1 MSYILTGLRR
11 KQSIRDDDELPSQME
26 NFKHSTKYKD
36 IAHIFTHGKGNKEHN
51 FLNEFVNNVDWLE
64 HGNYL
69 LNSDNSY
76 IKVSEK
82 VKMLGDV
89 LNLIPK
95 IFLMF
100 RPAYGIQIS
109 IRYVVKKLTGE
120 KDNNLISNIIGE
132 NIEDIAGYFVQLYQ
146 LQQEIFTGAIWG
158 KLEQYDK
165 KLIRQVVLCLLEN
178 HVLLRQDT
186 PEIMRVS
193 PEQLARWGDSSVVIG
208 NNAIENCRTYSI
220 IRGATY
226 DMDMLNIDRFC
237 VACLQH
243 FNDTQELIKHTPTH
257 DKFICAECGVE
268 MRSYRQLAAHAV
280 TFCKATKL
288 AKICQY
294 CNNEKEVCKCGRVF
308 ENVTKITRNFAESI
322 AKNKIIQN
330 DMLPAVFHYISENA
344 KADYKLNLE
353 DTIRE
358 LSKQAGE
365 KAPLQLEEI
374 QTIGTIKE
382 KLAPFLPTFQVDRG
396 LITCKG
402 LGTTAKW
409 SKIKEG
415 LNTIF
420 DSYHELDLLQMKRM
434 TELRIFCSFPSC
446 NELFSSKH
454 FLEQHATCVFAR
466 DMETEEFP
474 IRFENINKYVRH
486 CTEHIIEFSEDTAY
500 CCIYCDRRM
509 ETEDGMNMGYFIKHM
524 AIHAETRKGQ
534 LEDCNLECT
543 SNELKACK
551 KLKVESDIDLLL
563 HRILFHIKHP
573 NTLKVY
579 MIDKMYQA
587 TEKEK
592 KRNTT
597 SCVKF
602 SRGNNTAKQ
611 LTYDAIIEETE
622 NEVRTATDEEDEK
635 EGNKTEKPKISI
647 SRHIKKIT
655 EESSEDEDDKKG
667 SNDSNR
673 NRIQEEQEFMCHNEN
688 HKIPPTFNSQIQ
700 LTKHIVEK
708 HSCTFK
714 GCGFYNMMEA
724 TLLKHYTIHL
734 RDNLTD
740 LCKVCG
746 LLVKDLPEHMLEHP
760 KCTSCRKPF
769 ENLAQLRVHEPS
781 CQKIINMP
789 EDGEG
794 TEEQSGTRDTSSLLI
809 DDTDL
814 ESNFSNLI
822 QKLLASSTLTEVEKE
837 TGQKI
842 VAKYTSSNAIAK
854 HRLRVDAIS
863 SRRNDSLLFELPDF
877 IHADK
882 PQLHKSLSALG
893 DVKEN
898 ERFNPRIQTSTQH
911 CVLNY
916 EAFELI
922 LNKMAS
928 LILIGNLNEPLA
940 VNLIQK
946 FLAQPVIDAITSYH
960 KRNWEQ
966 LSYRSIL
973 STVQWLW
980 IPIKLSVFEG
990 LVLAYRHNSA
1000 EETYIEFSSKCYRH
1014 LKLVSR
1020 LKPVDERPKYI
1031 EGHLRKILK
1040 QNLPAK
1046 LLDTVLSKE
1055 NLYSEFTSS
1064 ELIDIYVSHVQN
1076 TTSDRYNTDKYN
1088 VFLAKT
1094 KSIPGAIRSRRPR
1107 DKQEDYNRDNSNS
1120 REKQENNKPNWK
1132 RNEKRQKERKQIG
1145 EIQSKDTRSHFY
1157 RRGNGENKTNSTI
1170 KKPTKLPSEESKA
1183 KLRTLQK
1190 YGIDVS
1196 YPLCFLCLKKHLPHM
1211 CTEYKNVGISQK
1223 LCTSTENGKI
1233 IPRGFHETCRHNK
1246 GGKNTRNTT
1255 NGNQDS
1261 DIRQQRESNTRVT
1274 LWKSRTN

>member
-11 KQSIRDDDELPSQME
+11 KQSSRDDDELPSQME
-26 NFKHSTKYKD
+26 NFKHSNKYKD
-36 IAHIFTHGKGNKEHN
+36 IAHIFVHGKGEKAHN
-51 FLNEFVNNVDWLE
+51 FLEEFVQDTEWLE
-64 HGNYL
+64 QGNYL
-69 LNSDNSY
+69 LNDDNTY
-76 IKVSEK
+76 MKVSDK
-82 VKMLGDV
+82 ISVLKDV
-89 LNLIPK
+89 LNSIPK
-95 IFLMF
+95 IFLLF
-100 RPAYGIQIS
+100 RPAYGIQMS
-109 IRYVVKKLTGE
+109 IRYIVKKLTGE
-120 KDNNLISNIIGE
+120 KENTLISSVIAE
-132 NIEDIAGYFVQLYQ
+132 NLEDIAGYFVQLYQ
-146 LQQEIFTGAIWG
+146 LQQEIFTGIFWVT
-158 KLEQYDK
+158 LEQYDK
-165 KLIRQVVLCLLEN
+165 KLVRQVVLSLLEN

-186 PEIMRVS
+186 AEILRVS
-193 PEQLARWGDSSVVIG
+193 PEQLARWGDSSVIIG
-208 NNAIENCRTYSI
+208 NNTLEGCRTYSI
-220 IRGATY
+220 KRGVTY
-226 DMDMLNIDRFC
+226 EMDMLNIDRFC

-243 FNDTQELIKHTPTH
+243 FNDTEELLKHVLTH
-257 DKFICAECGVE
+257 DKFICTECGIE
-268 MRSYRQLAAHAV
+268 MRSYRQLAAHSV
-280 TFCKATKL
+280 TFCRATKL
-288 AKICQY
+288 AKICPY
-294 CNNEKEVCKCGRVF
+294 CNNEKDGCKCGKIF
-308 ENVTKITRNFAESI
+308 EIVTKVTRNFAESI
-322 AKNKIIQN
+322 AKNKIIHN
-330 DMLPAVFHYISENA
+330 DMLPAVYHFISENA
-344 KADYKLNLE
+344 KADYKSGFE
-353 DTIRE
+353 EAIKE
-358 LSKQAGE
+358 LSRGDKVPIQF
-365 KAPLQLEEI
+365 EEVPMSSTI
-374 QTIGTIKE
+374 QD
-382 KLAPFLPTFQVDRG
+382 KLAPFLPTFQIDRG

-402 LGTTAKW
+402 LGTTVKW

-415 LNTIF
+415 LNKHF
-420 DSYHELDLLQMKRM
+420 DSYHELDLLLIKRM
-434 TELRIFCSFPSC
+434 SELRIFCSFPLC
-446 NELFSSKH
+446 NELFSIRH
-454 FLEQHATCVFAR
+454 VLEQHATCVFSR
-466 DMETEEFP
+466 DMRTEEFP
-474 IRFENINKYVRH
+474 IKFENINKYVRH
-486 CTEHIIEFSEDTAY
+486 CTEHIIDFSENSSY

-509 ETEDGMNMGYFIKHM
+509 ETEDGMNMGYFLKHM
-524 AIHAETRKGQ
+524 AIHAESRKGQ
-534 LEDCNLECT
+534 LENCNLECT
-543 SNELKACK
+543 SNELKSCK

-573 NTLKVY
+573 DTLKIY
-579 MIDKMYQA
+579 MLDKMYQE
-587 TEKEK
+587 TQKEK
-592 KRNTT
+592 KKITT

-602 SRGNNTAKQ
+602 SKGGNTAKY
-611 LTYDAIIEETE
+611 LNYDAILEESE
-622 NEVRTATDEEDEK
+622 NEDKTTTDEEGDNQGNRK
-635 EGNKTEKPKISI
+635 ENTISI
-647 SRHIKKIT
+647 SRSIKKLN
-655 EESSEDEDDKKG
+655 EEDSEEEEDEDRNNGKKRG
-667 SNDSNR
+667 NSTEND
-673 NRIQEEQEFMCHNEN
+673 QEFLCHNEN
-688 HKIPPTFNSQIQ
+688 HKKPVTFKSQIQ

-708 HSCTFK
+708 HSCTYK

-724 TLLKHYTIHL
+724 TLLKHYRIHL

-769 ENLAQLRVHEPS
+769 ENLQQLRVHEPS
-781 CQKIINMP
+781 CQKIIYVP
-789 EDGEG
+789 EEAEG
-794 TEEQSGTRDTSSLLI
+794 NEEQTSARDTASLLI

-814 ESNFSNLI
+814 ESNFSSLI
-822 QKLLASSTLTEVEKE
+822 QKLLASSTLTEIEKE

-863 SRRNDSLLFELPDF
+863 SRRNDSLLFELPEF
-877 IHADK
+877 NHADK

-898 ERFNPRIQTSTQH
+898 EKFNPRIQTSTQH

-990 LVLAYRHNSA
+990 LVLAYRHHSA

-1020 LKPVDERPKYI
+1020 LKPIEERPRYI

-1076 TTSDRYNTDKYN
+1076 TTSDRYNTEKYN

-1094 KSIPGAIRSRRPR
+1094 KPMPGALRSRRAR
-1107 DKQEDYNRDNSNS
+1107 GKQEEYNR
-1120 REKQENNKPNWK
+1120 EKSINER
-1132 RNEKRQKERKQIG
+1132 RNESNKSGPRWSRNESKQKEKNKIG
-1145 EIQSKDTRSHFY
+1145 EIQANETQRPFV
-1157 RRGNGENKTNSTI
+1157 RRGSGDNTNN
-1170 KKPTKLPSEESKA
+1170 PTNRRTNKLPSEESKA
-1183 KLRTLQK
+1183 KLKTLQK
-1190 YGIDVS
+1190 YAIDVS
-1196 YPLCFLCLKKHLPHM
+1196 YPLCFLCLGKHLPHQ
-1211 CTEYKNVGISQK
+1211 CTEYKNVRISQK
-1223 LCTSTENGKI
+1223 LCTSTENGKV
-1233 IPRGFHETCRHNK
+1233 IPKGFHETCRHSK
-1246 GGKNTRNTT
+1246 GGRNITHGDDR
-1255 NGNQDS
+1255 NN
-1261 DIRQQRESNTRVT
+1261 RYPRESNTKVT